1 MKNIRAAIR
10 FTLFLITTFG
20 IYGVWFVGS
29 FFIPNKHFWRQIIFR
44 IWAQLFVKISGMKI
58 EIIGEVPIPPFFLVS
73 NHLGYVDIP
82 AIRAVVEGVFVAKS
96 ELDSWFLAG
105 KIIRDMGM
113 IFINRKNRRD
123 IPRAGREIIKR
134 LDEGEGVIVFPEG
147 TSTKG
152 EEVLPFNS
160 SFLEFAARTDLPV
173 SYCSISYKTPIGEMT
188 ASEAV
193 CWWDDTVFIN
203 HMFRFFSVK
212 EFTAIINFGDAP
224 VVNPNRKALANELHG
239 KVCEKFIPVL

>member
-1 MKNIRAAIR
+1 MRNIRAAIR
-10 FTLFLITTFG
+10 FTLFLIMTFG

-29 FFIPNKHFWRQIIFR
+29 FLIPNKHFWRQLIFR
-44 IWAQLFVKISGMKI
+44 IWAQLFVKIAGMKI
-58 EIIGEVPIPPFFLVS
+58 EIIGEVPKPPFFLVS

-82 AIRAVVEGVFVAKS
+82 ALRAVVEGVFVAKS

-123 IPRAGREIIKR
+123 IPRAGSEIIKR

-173 SYCSISYKTPIGEMT
+173 SYCSISYKTPAGELS
-188 ASEAV
+188 ASEAI

-203 HMFRFFSVK
+203 HIFRLFSVK
-212 EFTAIINFGDAP
+212 EFTAIINFGEAP
-224 VVNPNRKALANELHG
+224 IANPNRKALANELHA
-239 KVCEKFIPVL
+239 KIREKFIPVL